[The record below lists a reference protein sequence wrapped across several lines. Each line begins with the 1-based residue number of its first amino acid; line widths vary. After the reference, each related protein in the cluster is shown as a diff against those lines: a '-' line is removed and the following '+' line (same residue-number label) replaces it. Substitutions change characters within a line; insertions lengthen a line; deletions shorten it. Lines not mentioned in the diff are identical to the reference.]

1 MVVRGGMLQMLELV
15 WWVRAWLQCVQPRL
29 AGSWLSRKRHL
40 LFKTDTNNK
49 TVISEGCR
57 HRRPSVES
65 NYYVVKKPRK

>member
-1 MVVRGGMLQMLELV
+1 VVGTCV
-15 WWVRAWLQCVQPRL
+15 AAVRAATTGWLM
-29 AGSWLSRKRHL
+29 ALSRKRHL
-40 LFKTDTNNK
+40 LFETDTNNE

>member
-1 MVVRGGMLQMLELV
+1 
-15 WWVRAWLQCVQPRL
+15 VQPRL